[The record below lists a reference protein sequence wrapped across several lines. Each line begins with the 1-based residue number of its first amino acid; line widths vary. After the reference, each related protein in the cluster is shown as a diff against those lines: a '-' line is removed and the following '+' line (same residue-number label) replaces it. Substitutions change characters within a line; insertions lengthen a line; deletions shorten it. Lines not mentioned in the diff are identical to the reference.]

1 MGVNIGSL
9 MPSYL
14 NCQLLS
20 SWLIWKMSSML
31 TNIFT
36 LPMRHPVLACVTRKA
51 SGLQKILIQNVSLIS
66 LMTVITSY
74 CIFETVQWKSLDSFL
89 TVIEE
94 HNKAKR
100 PL

>member
-20 SWLIWKMSSML
+20 SWIILKMFSIL
-31 TNIFT
+31 TNTFT
-36 LPMRHPVLACVTRKA
+36 QPMRLPMLACVTRKA
-51 SGLQKILIQNVSLIS
+51 SVLHKIQIKNVSFIS
-66 LMTVITSY
+66 LTTIITSY
-74 CIFETVQWKSLDSFL
+74 CIFKTVQWKSLDSFL
-89 TVIEE
+89 TVSEE
-94 HNKAKR
+94 HKAKR